1 MAPEK
6 HDTSIFTDDSGGRK
20 RAVALAIR
28 GAVVVLGFGAAAVA
42 VSVFGNVK
50 LPGLD
55 APLDIPGTQAHSS
68 KDSKTTSTRDT
79 GKTSGTGQGSTSTVV
94 PAGQP
99 TTAATPTATPTAK
112 PTGKPTAKPTTAAQ
126 PTHKPTAPPGKPT
139 SAPTP

>member
-6 HDTSIFTDDSGGRK
+6 HDTSIFTDDSGSRK

-55 APLDIPGTQAHSS
+55 APLHLPGTQAHSS
-68 KDSKTTSTRDT
+68 NNHKTSTEDP
-79 GKTSGTGQGSTSTVV
+79 GKAPGTATSQVV
-94 PAGQP
+94 PASRP

-112 PTGKPTAKPTTAAQ
+112 ATGKPTAKPTHAAQ